1 MVISTVCDKHML
13 FHVHA
18 DSSNHPQSMCQQLS
32 VSLVM
37 LIHST
42 KRLTQMPI
50 QTPAS
55 HIQAHAYVPFKHQ
68 HLTCTQE
75 RKNIYSLSIAF
86 SFYLCICLSLLPSV
100 CLHSHIRMTRRHR
113 MQQSTTHAR
122 MHAQTYSLSVSHTK
136 YPFHAQDCTLT
147 TPFSIAPSLALFLTS
162 LCPPLSVFLFNS
174 LCLLIVH
181 YSFLLL
187 YRLLC
192 VLLAFSPRLAIIV
205 RKDTC
210 MLSIGL

>member
-1 MVISTVCDKHML
+1 MSHSNTSIL
-13 FHVHA
+13 HA
-18 DSSNHPQSMCQQLS
+18 RRNAKTYTLCL
-32 VSLVM
+32 L
-37 LIHST
+37 L
-42 KRLTQMPI
+42 
-50 QTPAS
+50 
-55 HIQAHAYVPFKHQ
+55 
-68 HLTCTQE
+68 
-75 RKNIYSLSIAF
+75 SLSTSVF
-86 SFYLCICLSLLPSV
+86 VSLLPSV

-136 YPFHAQDCTLT
+136 YPFHAQDCSLT
-147 TPFSIAPSLALFLTS
+147 TPCSIAPSLALFLTS
-162 LCPPLSVFLFNS
+162 LCRPLSLFLFNS